1 MTFNTE
7 VDIQLLEGDK
17 IEDMEIKIDTQ
28 EDIVIMMTIN
38 LAEETIGIMIEAT
51 IEVMIDMTE
60 VTIDMTEAMDQAITF
75 SEELTMSSDRL
86 TNILVPRITTTILQ
100 SMSNLMRNLPQ
111 KKMTSHSKTLKTKI
125 TATFQRRRNPKVT
138 NQIMMPQKS
147 PKTKRMKKSKSS
159 TRKSTKNTTK
169 STRNPKN
176 RARK

>member
-1 MTFNTE
+1 
-7 VDIQLLEGDK
+7 
-17 IEDMEIKIDTQ
+17 
-28 EDIVIMMTIN
+28 MMTIN

-60 VTIDMTEAMDQAITF
+60 NTIEVMTEAMDQAITF

-86 TNILVPRITTTILQ
+86 MNILVPRITTTILQ

-111 KKMTSHSKTLKTKI
+111 KKMKSHSKTLKTKI
-125 TATFQRRRNPKVT
+125 TATFQRRRNPKVI

-147 PKTKRMKKSKSS
+147 PKTKRMKKSRSS

-169 STRNPKN
+169 STRNPKK